1 MTDIL
6 KLLSKPSKFTG
17 EEKDW
22 KPWKFSFMAYV
33 GAVDKITAAEAVT
46 AMKSKV
52 QVNMVDITA
61 EQQQRSATMFS
72 LLVQLWTKRALVLLQ
87 MSEESNGYE
96 AMRKYEVRASKM
108 LPGQN
113 LTGLQKI
120 LAFEFADAK
129 ANPQVMMEKIEEFE
143 YMVEEHESIS
153 AMTIDDEV
161 KMAVI
166 MGGIP
171 EELKAAVYSNPG
183 SFDTYEKVRGTL
195 VNLIIG

>member
-22 KPWKFSFMAYV
+22 KPRKFSLMAYV
-33 GAVDKITAAEAVT
+33 GAVDKIMAAEAVT

-52 QVNMVDITA
+52 QVNMVDITV

-72 LLVQLWTKRALVLLQ
+72 LLVQVLTKRALVLLQ

-108 LPGQN
+108 LPGQ
-113 LTGLQKI
+113 LDGSPEDLGFRVCGRQG
-120 LAFEFADAK
+120 E
-129 ANPQVMMEKIEEFE
+129 P
-143 YMVEEHESIS
+143 SG
-153 AMTIDDEV
+153 DDGED
-161 KMAVI
+161 
-166 MGGIP
+166 G
-171 EELKAAVYSNPG
+171 E
-183 SFDTYEKVRGTL
+183 
-195 VNLIIG
+195 